1 MENRM
6 VNIKNLNELLNEK
19 STIII
24 EDDFKVLIKQ
34 NEDKDYEY
42 EIYKLND
49 DVKDDYP
56 IDNGIVSY
64 DEDENLVDI
73 TNKIMTEVIN
83 EVKHLNSLS
92 FISDSLN

>member
-1 MENRM
+1 M

-42 EIYKLND
+42 EIYK
-49 DVKDDYP
+49 
-56 IDNGIVSY
+56 
-64 DEDENLVDI
+64 
-73 TNKIMTEVIN
+73 
-83 EVKHLNSLS
+83 
-92 FISDSLN
+92 

>member
-1 MENRM
+1 M

-49 DVKDDYP
+49 DIKDDYP
-56 IDNGIVSY
+56 VDNGVVSY

>member
-1 MENRM
+1 M